1 MAYRSYTWSS
11 SSQLLDEI
19 NNRIRERDAIQSPA
33 AFKLK
38 YIADEEN
45 LNNKLRNDYY
55 SKQGDLKTAIDQYNN
70 AVRNGVDLTKNEN
83 YNKEYNN
90 YVNDYTRRGE
100 RAMNDTLGKLASRTG
115 GLASSYTSAMAQQAY
130 GNYMDAL
137 ADKINT
143 LNHNY
148 NTNALNGLA
157 DIRNFYQSDKTREQ
171 SNLTTAINN
180 YLNMDNARKGEWQSG
195 YDKYKGDISVI
206 DALISALSR
215 ERSTSMTAEENEKN
229 RQATAEENE
238 KNRQLQRELAE
249 LKAQAAAASAA
260 ASSGRRRSSYDDDD
274 DDDDIGEYQSPDRS
288 DRIWV
293 DGTAFGLSELL
304 QGEAEGWFKR
314 DSRGNWVSV
323 PKYDSRGFRL
333 RNPYTGR

>member
-1 MAYRSYTWSS
+1 MAYRSYSWSS
-11 SSQLLDEI
+11 SNELLDEI
-19 NNRIRERDAIQSPA
+19 NNRIRERDAIKSPDP
-33 AFKLK
+33 FKLK
-38 YIADEEN
+38 YTADEEA

-55 SKQGDLKTAIDQYNN
+55 SKQGDLKTAIDEYNN
-70 AVRNGVDLTKNEN
+70 AVHNGVDLTKNEN

-143 LNHNY
+143 LNQNY
-148 NTNALNGLA
+148 NANALNGLA
-157 DIRNFYQSDKTREQ
+157 DIRDFYQKDKTREQ
-171 SNLTTAINN
+171 GNLTTAINN
-180 YLNMDNARKGEWQSG
+180 YLNMDSARKGEWESN
-195 YDKYKGDISVI
+195 YNKYKGDISVI

-215 ERSTSMTAEENEKN
+215 ERSTSLNQEQFEA
-229 RQATAEENE
+229 
-238 KNRQLQRELAE
+238 QLAQ
-249 LKAQAAAASAA
+249 QAAAAAA
-260 ASSGRRRSSYDDDD
+260 ASSGSGRSGRSSYDDDD
-274 DDDDIGEYQSPDRS
+274 DYIGEYQSPDRS

-333 RNPYTGR
+333 TNPYTGR